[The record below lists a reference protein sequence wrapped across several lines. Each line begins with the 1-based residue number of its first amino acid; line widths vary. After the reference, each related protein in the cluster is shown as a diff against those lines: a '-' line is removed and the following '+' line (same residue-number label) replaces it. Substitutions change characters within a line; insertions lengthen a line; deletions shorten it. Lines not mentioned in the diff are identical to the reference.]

1 MKSIC
6 VFLGSNPGVDGIYS
20 EATRN
25 LGRELADRDITV
37 VYGGSCVGLMGILA
51 NSALEAGGRVIGV
64 IPRILV
70 EKEIAHTSLTELHT
84 VDSMLERKEL
94 MADLSDAFIALPGGM
109 GTLDEF
115 FEMTTWGQLGFHDKP
130 CGFLDVGGYYTAL
143 NKFLDTVTGQGFMR
157 EEHRDMVLTGNTP
170 AEILEKF
177 QSYKAP
183 NLGKW
188 IEEKAAV

>member
-20 EATRN
+20 EATRD
-25 LGRELADRDITV
+25 LGRELANRDITV

-70 EKEIAHTSLTELHT
+70 EKEIAHMGLTELHT

-94 MADLSDAFIALPGGM
+94 MAELSDAFIALPGGM

-130 CGFLDVGGYYTAL
+130 CGFLDVGGFYTAL
-143 NKFLDTVTGQGFMR
+143 NQFLDTVTGQGFMR
-157 EEHRDMVLTGNTP
+157 IEHRDMVLTGTSP
-170 AEILEKF
+170 AEILAKF
-177 QSYKAP
+177 QTYKAP
-183 NLGKW
+183 KLGKW